1 MAKLTDVFTSPAIA
15 AVYNEVASNKLAY
28 LGEGLFPARQKSG
41 LNLRWIKGS
50 KGLPVMLQPS
60 AFDSN
65 APIRSRQGLDI
76 IDTEMAY
83 FKEAM
88 IVKEQDKQDYETTL
102 ESAPLARE
110 ILDRI
115 FDDATTLVDG
125 AKVVEELMRMS
136 LLANASGHPSISIA
150 VTGGATYTY
159 NFDIGDAYQ
168 TNNFTALEGTSVWS
182 NSAATPLKDVA
193 DAQDKVEANTG
204 VRPTKII
211 MSKATMNNLK
221 ANTSVRS
228 AILAQNTTANI
239 FMTDARVKELF
250 STELG
255 VDILV
260 YTKLYE
266 DYAGNKKKFYPDGM
280 VTLIPDGALGNTWKG
295 VTPEEFERGKL
306 DVSIVDNGT
315 AITVNT
321 SFDPVQTVTKVSE
334 VVLPS
339 FERMDETYMIKV
351 ESSVSYSV

>member
-15 AVYNEVASNKLAY
+15 AVWTEAASNKQAY
-28 LGEGLFPARQKSG
+28 LGEGLFPSKQKSG

-50 KGLPVMLQPS
+50 NGLPVILQPS
-60 AFDSN
+60 AFDSV
-65 APIRSRQGLDI
+65 APIRSRQGLEV

-88 IVKEQDKQDYETTL
+88 IVKEQDKQDFESVV

-115 FDDATTLVDG
+115 YDDATTLVDG

-136 LLANASGHPSISIA
+136 LLANSAGHPSISIA
-150 VTGGATYTY
+150 VAGGATYTY
-159 NFDIGDAYQ
+159 NFDPKDTYE
-168 TNNFTALEGTSVWS
+168 TNNFTELSGTSVWS
-182 NSAATPLKDVA
+182 DLDDSDPLKDVS

-204 VRPTKII
+204 ERPTILL
-211 MSKATMNNLK
+211 MSKATMNLLK
-221 ANTSVRS
+221 KNEKIRG
-228 AILAQNTTANI
+228 AILAQNVTANI
-239 FMTDARVKELF
+239 FMTDNRVKELF
-250 STELG
+250 LTELG
-255 VDILV
+255 INIIV
-260 YTKLYE
+260 YTKQYK
-266 DYAGNKKKFYPDGM
+266 DYSGNAKKFYPDGM
-280 VTLIPDGALGNTWKG
+280 VTLLPAGTLGTTWKG
-295 VTPEEFERGKL
+295 VTPEEFESGKL

-339 FERMDETYMIKV
+339 FEKMDMTYMIKV
-351 ESSVSYSV
+351 GDVSY